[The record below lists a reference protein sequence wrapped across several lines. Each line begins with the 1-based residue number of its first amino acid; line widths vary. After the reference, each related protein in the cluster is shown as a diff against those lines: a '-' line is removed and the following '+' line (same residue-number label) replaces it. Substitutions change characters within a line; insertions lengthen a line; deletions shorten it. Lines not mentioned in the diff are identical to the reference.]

1 MYRRNEEQM
10 EMLKVSE
17 KMIDEIFDAY
27 NKRELDNMNFI
38 GICSFACGFAYATFG
53 DCEKYELLE
62 ASIKFLIN
70 TYQSEKKGKDDFMEK
85 YTKLLLETYQINEG
99 DDNEKE

>member
-1 MYRRNEEQM
+1 MYRKNEEQI
-10 EMLKVSE
+10 EMLKVCE
-17 KMIDEIFDAY
+17 KMVDELFKAHDEKKL
-27 NKRELDNMNFI
+27 NKMSFVST
-38 GICSFACGFAYATFG
+38 CSFVCGFIYATFG
-53 DCEKYELLE
+53 DCEKYGLLE

>member
-27 NKRELDNMNFI
+27 NKEELDNMNFI
-38 GICSFACGFAYATFG
+38 SKCSFVCGFIYATFG
-53 DCEKYELLE
+53 DCERYELLE
-62 ASIKFLIN
+62 ASIKFLIDS
-70 TYQSEKKGKDDFMEK
+70 YQYDGGDKH
-85 YTKLLLETYQINEG
+85 ETQ
-99 DDNEKE
+99 

>member
-27 NKRELDNMNFI
+27 NKKELDNMNFI
-38 GICSFACGFAYATFG
+38 SKCSFVCGFVYATFG
-53 DCEKYELLE
+53 DSERYELLE
-62 ASIKFLIN
+62 ASIKFLIG
-70 TYQSEKKGKDDFMEK
+70 TYQYDGGDKH
-85 YTKLLLETYQINEG
+85 ETQ
-99 DDNEKE
+99 

>member
-38 GICSFACGFAYATFG
+38 GKCSFACGFVYATFG